1 MRCWSSSAWGKGV
14 FDPGGWVVA
23 GVLASNAKQRRDLFQ
38 RARNRLSYQRL
49 EFLVWRLESSQVL
62 AGDERDWH
70 DSWSSWSARLVSET
84 RCDSKIPRARGRR

>member
-1 MRCWSSSAWGKGV
+1 MRCWSSSALGRGG
-14 FDPGGWVVA
+14 FGPSGWVAA
-23 GVLASNAKQRRDLFQ
+23 GVLANTAKQRRDLFQ

-70 DSWSSWSARLVSET
+70 DSWSSWNARLVSET
-84 RCDSKIPRARGRR
+84 RCDSNVSRARGRR